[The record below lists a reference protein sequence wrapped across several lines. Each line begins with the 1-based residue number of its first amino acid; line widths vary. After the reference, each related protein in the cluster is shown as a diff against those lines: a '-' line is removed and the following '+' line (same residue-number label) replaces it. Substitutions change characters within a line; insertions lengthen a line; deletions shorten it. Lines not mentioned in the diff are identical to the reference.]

1 MVLDNQVH
9 KEGADKVKV
18 PALYSV
24 CCNTPSSCPHPWMC
38 HCANFSETSVFYS
51 AFHTLSSLAGPARC
65 QALVFPGHCDA
76 SPGLLLPQI

>member
-24 CCNTPSSCPHPWMC
+24 CCNTP
-38 HCANFSETSVFYS
+38 VDV
-51 AFHTLSSLAGPARC
+51 SLC
-65 QALVFPGHCDA
+65 
-76 SPGLLLPQI
+76 